1 VTRRYLTTLLSP
13 CVVGIDLSSRA
24 VDIVLLSENEDTA
37 EWLSIPLSGATAW
50 DRTRDIAR
58 QMPAGTW
65 WDDVYLCAI
74 EKPFGPSRLAQS
86 VLMRAQGAIL
96 GAVPHRVEAWEV
108 TPGEWKRHIGIPLS
122 AKPSWGDFAPSLFDG
137 LWPQDAR
144 DALGVALYAR
154 AVNSAGIARQGE
166 IKVAYEQ
173 VPSERRSNS
182 LPKGLDLPQPIV

>member
-1 VTRRYLTTLLSP
+1 MNVRTETSLLSP

-24 VDIVLLSENEDTA
+24 VDIVRLSENEDTSD
-37 EWLSIPLSGATAW
+37 WISIPLSGATAW
-50 DRTRDIAR
+50 DRTRDIAK

-122 AKPSWGDFAPSLFDG
+122 AKPSWGDFAPSLFDE
-137 LWPQDAR
+137 LWSQDAR

-154 AVNSAGIARQGE
+154 AVNSAGIAKQGA
-166 IKVAYEQ
+166 ITVAYEQ
-173 VPSERRSNS
+173 VPS
-182 LPKGLDLPQPIV
+182 